1 MQNGAADTENRMEI
15 LSNIKNRNI
24 IWPRYPISGYFP
36 KGKSQRDISI
46 PMFTTALFTMT
57 KMWKHPKCSLMDEW
71 IKKMYLYTYSEIL
84 LGLKKEGNSTT
95 CDNMDESWGTLCQV
109 K

>member
-1 MQNGAADTENRMEI
+1 
-15 LSNIKNRNI
+15 
-24 IWPRYPISGYFP
+24 
-36 KGKSQRDISI
+36 
-46 PMFTTALFTMT
+46 MT

-95 CDNMDESWGTLCQV
+95 CDNMDES
-109 K
+109 